1 MKWESRMSVSHVDEG
16 TLHAYIDG
24 ELPPAEAQ
32 GVAEHLAH
40 CPVCRGRVEEER
52 ALIARADHVLALA
65 RPPERQLRAFP
76 MGAGQRPGRRWRHVR
91 VPLAWAA
98 TVVLALGM
106 GIYVGRA
113 TTDRARAP
121 VLAPSPMPLALQ
133 APVADSARIP
143 RQEVPAPVRAQAARA
158 AHLLRAIAPA
168 PHELATRDTP
178 TPPAER
184 ARDELAANAT
194 LAAAA
199 KGMPDTSAGAR
210 LGGVVLGPPLTRER
224 ARALLDADPLAVPSL
239 PVRAIHQGRMPGYSA
254 VVVVEQVLDS
264 TTTLAVITARPVAV
278 ALDQVVV
285 TGAAGATPPAAASP
299 SEPIGLA
306 RQRSADSLEAQS
318 RESRARG
325 VRRSDIR
332 RAGLWFDV
340 QGPLAADSLAAFAR
354 RLEPWRPSRIPAG
367 LVLRRR
373 RLSQALRLHTPA
385 VRLLHHDRSVHSRTR
400 APVNGAVILV
410 GPGLERGGVAPCV
423 LGCRIGG

>member
-1 MKWESRMSVSHVDEG
+1 MSHVDEG

-24 ELPPAEAQ
+24 ELPPREAQ

-40 CPVCRGRVEEER
+40 CPACRGRVEEER
-52 ALIARADHVLALA
+52 ALIARADGVLALA
-65 RPPERQLRAFP
+65 RPPERDLPAFRASAAP
-76 MGAGQRPGRRWRHVR
+76 LPVGGWRRVR

-106 GIYVGRA
+106 GIYAGRA
-113 TTDRARAP
+113 TTGRAVAP
-121 VLAPSPMPLALQ
+121 ALAPSLTPLATD
-133 APVADSARIP
+133 APVADSARA
-143 RQEVPAPVRAQAARA
+143 RMQQVPTPARGQAAAHPIRA
-158 AHLLRAIAPA
+158 VAQA

-178 TPPAER
+178 APPAER

-194 LAAAA
+194 LATAA
-199 KGMPDTSAGAR
+199 KGMPDPSAGAR
-210 LGGVVLGPPLTRER
+210 LGGVVLGPPLTLES

-264 TTTLAVITARPVAV
+264 ATTLAVITARPVAV

-285 TGAAGATPPAAASP
+285 TGAGGATPRAAASP

-306 RQRSADSLEAQS
+306 RQRSADSLEAQA

-325 VRRSDIR
+325 HPRSDIR

-354 RLEPWRPSRIPAG
+354 RLEPLRP
-367 LVLRRR
+367 
-373 RLSQALRLHTPA
+373 
-385 VRLLHHDRSVHSRTR
+385 
-400 APVNGAVILV
+400 
-410 GPGLERGGVAPCV
+410 
-423 LGCRIGG
+423 